1 MLKSF
6 KFREQY
12 SSFSLFALRVLNSQ
26 NCEVDLVSSLKI
38 FDNNCIARLRR

>member
-1 MLKSF
+1 MRKSF

-12 SSFSLFALRVLNSQ
+12 SSFSLFSLRVLNSQ
-26 NCEVDLVSSLKI
+26 NCEVDLVRSLRI